1 MSAVFSNEVIADVT
15 GTVSVTGP
23 VTVVQPTGSSL
34 HTTTDAG
41 SVTTVDNAAG
51 AAAVNIQDGG
61 NSITVDGNTNPNGL
75 TDTQL
80 RASPVPVSG
89 SLTITP
95 ATAATATVTRVTVS
109 TTVATL
115 KAANA
120 ARLQLIVHNEAG
132 ILFVKLG
139 AAATATDYSFRL
151 TANTILTVDEYTGIV
166 TAIKSSG
173 TSEAQVTEL

>member
-1 MSAVFSNEVIADVT
+1 MSAIFSNEVNADVT
-15 GTVSVTGP
+15 GTVAVTGD
-23 VTVVQPTGSSL
+23 VTVVQPTGSNL
-34 HTTTDAG
+34 HVITDPT
-41 SVTTVDNAAG
+41 STTTVDNAAG

-75 TDTQL
+75 TDAQL
-80 RASPVPVSG
+80 RATPVPVSG

-95 ATAATATVTRVTVS
+95 ATAPTASVTRVTVS

-120 ARLQLIVHNEAG
+120 ARLQLIVHNESG
-132 ILFVKLG
+132 TLFVKLG
-139 AAATATDYSFRL
+139 SAATSTDYSFRL
-151 TANTILTVDEYTGIV
+151 TANTLLTIDEYTGIV
-166 TAIKSSG
+166 TAIKASG